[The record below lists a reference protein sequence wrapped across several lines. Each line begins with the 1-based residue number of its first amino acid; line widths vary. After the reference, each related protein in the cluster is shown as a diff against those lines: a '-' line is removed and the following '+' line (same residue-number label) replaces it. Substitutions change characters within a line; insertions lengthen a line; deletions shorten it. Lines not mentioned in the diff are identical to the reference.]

1 MGDTNLCQEHDHKV
15 QLDTRS
21 DEHSD
26 IEQETVIPHKQAN
39 TKPKFDLALMAVLV
53 HIMGDC
59 ANNLGIIIAGLII
72 WQTDYSGRYYA
83 DPAVGMAIAVMIFL
97 SSLPFS

>member
-1 MGDTNLCQEHDHKV
+1 MSFSEHDHGV
-15 QLDTRS
+15 QHDNYPC
-21 DEHSD
+21 DENSD
-26 IEQETVIPHKQAN
+26 IEEAVIPHKQA
-39 TKPKFDLALMAVLV
+39 KPKFDLALMAVLV

-83 DPAVGMAIAVMIFL
+83 DPAVGMAIAVMIVL
-97 SSLPFS
+97 SSLPFSES

>member
-1 MGDTNLCQEHDHKV
+1 MT
-15 QLDTRS
+15 
-21 DEHSD
+21 
-26 IEQETVIPHKQAN
+26 
-39 TKPKFDLALMAVLV
+39 VLV
-53 HIMGDC
+53 HIIGDC